1 MIRAAVFLSG
11 RGSNFLSLKEKI
23 DEGYIPNTEIAL
35 VFSNKPEAPGL
46 KYAESAGLATFSLP
60 AVDFPD
66 RETYDAAIIKILKEY
81 EIGLIC
87 LAGYMRILSKSFVEE
102 YAGKI
107 INIHPSL
114 LPAFKGAC
122 AQRQALEYGA
132 RFSGCTVHFVD
143 AGMDTGP
150 IIAQRVVPVFQ
161 NDTEESL
168 SERILKE
175 EHILYPEAVK
185 MFAQGR
191 LEIINGKVAVKD
203 V

>member
-11 RGSNFLSLKEKI
+11 RGSNFVSLKEKI

-35 VFSNKPEAPGL
+35 VFSNKRDAPGL
-46 KYAESAGLATFSLP
+46 KYAESAGLATFSIP
-60 AVDFPD
+60 TADFPD

-87 LAGYMRILSKSFVEE
+87 LAGYMRILSKHFVEE

-114 LPAFKGAC
+114 LPAFKGTC
-122 AQRQALEYGA
+122 AQKQALEYGA

-143 AGMDTGP
+143 SGMDTGP